1 MKQYTIVGG
10 VNGVGKSSLSGVLRH
25 QLPDMGVIIDP
36 DSIAAQEHCD
46 RLTAGKLAISKVN
59 DCLKKGINFSQETT
73 LSGRRTLRTIQQA
86 REKDYHIRMY
96 KTKKCT
102 KIRTEICA
110 FIHI

>member
-36 DSIAAQEHCD
+36 DSIAVQEHCD

-73 LSGRRTLRTIQQA
+73 LSGRANPANHPASQRKRLPYPPVLCRGQFGRRKPA
-86 REKDYHIRMY
+86 PD
-96 KTKKCT
+96 
-102 KIRTEICA
+102 
-110 FIHI
+110 

>member
-36 DSIAAQEHCD
+36 DSIAVQEHCD

-59 DCLKKGINFSQETT
+59 VTSLLFYFFKSSSMCSK
-73 LSGRRTLRTIQQA
+73 
-86 REKDYHIRMY
+86 
-96 KTKKCT
+96 
-102 KIRTEICA
+102 
-110 FIHI
+110 